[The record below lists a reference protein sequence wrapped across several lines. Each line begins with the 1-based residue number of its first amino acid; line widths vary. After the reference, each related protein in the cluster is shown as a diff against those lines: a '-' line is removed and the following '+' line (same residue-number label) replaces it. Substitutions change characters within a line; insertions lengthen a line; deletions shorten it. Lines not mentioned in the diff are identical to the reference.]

1 MGPKAKGA
9 EYITI
14 GGSAE
19 LRSPSDPPTCG
30 LVGPYFY
37 PATPS
42 YPYIFL
48 FYVINIKRKRDGGGG
63 AVFLEQKKV
72 GSPSSYPPLYRDGCT
87 LKGWGTPPLPFF
99 ALKR

>member
-48 FYVINIKRKRDGGGG
+48 FYVINIKRKRDGGVV

-72 GSPSSYPPLYRDGCT
+72 GSPSSYPLYIFILCNKYKKKAGRRGGGGRR
-87 LKGWGTPPLPFF
+87 K
-99 ALKR
+99 